1 MEKKINLK
9 KFYLF
14 FQSKKNLETK
24 TITYS
29 LNLFIPT
36 LIMLIFSFF
45 QKYDLVAEMSIL
57 IGANIIFTQIFS
69 ANARALIIKNKDEF
83 LIKNSIKFRL
93 YISFFLL
100 ILNLIILKFLNTS
113 YYTDLILIAVIILT
127 QWIIEINLT
136 SLEINKNISKFKIY
150 NSISIFI
157 IIFVCISLLLK
168 LDITYSLVLYC
179 LFLFYF
185 IVNDLRNKKINFFEI
200 KNLKNLYNKII
211 FSSEF
216 ISSFS
221 ISLAN
226 LIWRIAI
233 IFFCGKVLAG
243 IYFAGYAIGSLPG
256 SIFNN
261 TFGPTVIREKI
272 KIRDIWF
279 KFFKLFLIII
289 FLLTLIFFF
298 KYKIFEEYL
307 FTQIFCSM
315 ISLLG
320 SYFMISGLVKRQKL
334 IQHSSNKKIF
344 IVDIFYSIFVLSL
357 TPILYN
363 IGGAKIL
370 LFSFLVLSII
380 SYLTYN
386 LAFLVIKK

>member
-1 MEKKINLK
+1 M
-9 KFYLF
+9 
-14 FQSKKNLETK
+14 
-24 TITYS
+24 
-29 LNLFIPT
+29 
-36 LIMLIFSFF
+36 
-45 QKYDLVAEMSIL
+45 
-57 IGANIIFTQIFS
+57 
-69 ANARALIIKNKDEF
+69 
-83 LIKNSIKFRL
+83 
-93 YISFFLL
+93 
-100 ILNLIILKFLNTS
+100 
-113 YYTDLILIAVIILT
+113 
-127 QWIIEINLT
+127 
-136 SLEINKNISKFKIY
+136 
-150 NSISIFI
+150 
-157 IIFVCISLLLK
+157 
-168 LDITYSLVLYC
+168 
-179 LFLFYF
+179 
-185 IVNDLRNKKINFFEI
+185 
-200 KNLKNLYNKII
+200 
-211 FSSEF
+211 
-216 ISSFS
+216 
-221 ISLAN
+221 
-226 LIWRIAI
+226 IWRIAI

-386 LAFLVIKK
+386 FAFLVIKK